1 MRAKV
6 KQVSIIEYDVGDIV
20 LSSTTDEIGIVV
32 GANREEDI
40 YQIFFFR
47 TGEMV
52 PYDAECICSQPVFHI
67 PINDISDIKRCYLVG
82 DKAKSVSLTW
92 KGR

>member
-20 LSSTTDEIGIVV
+20 LSLTTDEFGIVV
-32 GANREEDI
+32 GANREENI

-47 TGEMV
+47 TEEIV
-52 PYDAECICSQPVFHI
+52 PYDAECICSQSIFHI
-67 PINDISDIKRCYLVG
+67 PINDISDIKRCYLDG

-92 KGR
+92 KG